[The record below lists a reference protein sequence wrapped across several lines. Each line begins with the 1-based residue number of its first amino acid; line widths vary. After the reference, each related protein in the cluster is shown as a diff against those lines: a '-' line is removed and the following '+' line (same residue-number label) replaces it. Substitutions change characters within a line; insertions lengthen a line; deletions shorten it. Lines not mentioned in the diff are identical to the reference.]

1 MNAKR
6 NWRWKGGR
14 FLLSCSLFC
23 ALAPGAAQ
31 AQLRGW
37 SFLVKNGSSYAEA
50 RVRFNGPGNAPSV
63 SFVHPWLSPA
73 SPGNYKHY
81 DTYYTGQ
88 EFKGLTLLDKKL
100 KATTGDCEE
109 PGVPLGWEHQSMF
122 FRQSCNDV
130 GLLSG
135 GKMYY
140 AEMSDMCFNTEMTG
154 SDFTGLSNSAWT
166 PTQNVKQRFYPF
178 AARLTGLGTPT
189 VTYYY
194 LEKPFSG
201 NYQLKRKTY
210 NGSFSSPTVLG
221 TIPAGTA
228 SSFIVGEDKYPGVE
242 AQYVGE
248 MEMSPNGR
256 YVAFS
261 ITYRSFI
268 DFGTSAR
275 SRTIIYLYDN
285 TLGTFTQYS
294 EPYTVFTSGTP
305 TGTLPFVVTGLEFNA
320 TSDRLYFTFNGAPTT
335 TVPTGAVGYFS
346 SLSGGLLGTNLT
358 FITNS
363 LDYRSSHI
371 ELGLDNKLYLHHYD
385 GSGLARIEESTST
398 ITASAIS
405 FAPYAVPLNHEY
417 ILDEVNPGIVDY
429 RIRTM
434 PKQSD
439 GYNYIGNEASDAS
452 CCNTQAVY
460 NAINVTINPGIT
472 LWSTTTFPNS
482 TYYIRDKLTV
492 KTGARLVISAT
503 RLEMGKDAQIVIEP
517 GGVVEVVAGS
527 VLTSH
532 CPGATWKGVL
542 VQGNT
547 AFAQDPN
554 PGQTVFYKQGVF
566 RITNSTL
573 ENAVVGVSG
582 GDPNDDTKLGGL
594 IVGLNSTFRNCQ
606 MGVGFSGNY
615 NFTNKSSFRACTFIV
630 DRPLNESLAF
640 LSHAQISGNFGVV
653 FTGCQ
658 FINSNPLAQDYTEL
672 GYGILS
678 GNGSF
683 FVKPD
688 CSGIGCP
695 TYTPCKFTGLRS
707 GIYALNFFGPATT
720 TFSVNAAEFDGCH
733 RGIESI
739 VVNNIE
745 ILNSTF
751 KVGNIRTNY
760 PGYTDGIFIS
770 GTSLNYKVTEN
781 KFIGQPQLQD
791 GNVIGITASHTGGTE
806 NRIYRNYFT
815 NIGQSTLS
823 NGTNRNTSGGSTST
837 TGLQFLCNQYSNL
850 LNYPTFREYDIAIV
864 RTDANSGVRYY
875 QGNFVSPTS
884 RSAGNRFS
892 RTNFN
897 TASDVFSDVNHPI
910 VHHYWNTGTQ
920 QPLYYTPTLVNPVLA
935 TTQETCPSI
944 YGGLEGLVE
953 IGGGKE
959 KSAQRADFEAA
970 QSQLAF
976 YQDQLNKLENGAEL
990 TRLLNDARALQN
1002 PGQLRARLLEASP
1015 YLDAEVL
1022 NLTVDKIDLLTPA
1035 VLFEILSANPDGL
1048 RDEAMFTRLGEEG
1061 RLPGWMIDE
1070 LRQLRGTVSA
1080 KTLLQAAIT
1089 HYASEKTM
1097 AAYAFMNQNLGNAE
1111 TPADRVAVAEWM
1123 GKLNTA
1129 EGDMALAFDRA
1140 AQGNWKEA
1148 EALLEA
1154 LPALYGTENNADA
1167 KDLNARFR
1175 QVWDRTSAALKNGRT
1190 ITRLD
1195 ESEKAFLRTYAD
1207 ELAYEPAGYIARGLL
1222 SLNGEPRRND
1232 PKFPGE
1238 TDKPVVTAKPA
1249 VSTDMAGVSWSVYPN
1264 PASDLVNVRWSIA
1277 GLGDGA
1283 EIAVF
1288 DVTGRNVFR
1297 KNITGEEGTL
1307 TVNVDTFSAGTYTLR
1322 LQAGGK
1328 TFGTKQL
1335 VVY

>member
-1 MNAKR
+1 MNAKKLLKR
-6 NWRWKGGR
+6 KAGR
-14 FLLSCSLFC
+14 FLVSCSVLC

-31 AQLRGW
+31 AQLRNW
-37 SFLVKNGSSYAEA
+37 SFLVKSGSTYKEA
-50 RVRFNGPGNAPSV
+50 RVSFNGVGNAPSV
-63 SFVHPWLSPA
+63 SIVDTWKTPPA
-73 SPGNYKHY
+73 PGDYKHY

-88 EFKGLTLLDKKL
+88 GFKALTRLDKSMQS
-100 KATTGDCEE
+100 TTSTCDDPSIPME
-109 PGVPLGWEHQSMF
+109 WEHQSLF
-122 FRQSCNDV
+122 FRRDCDYV
-130 GLLSG
+130 GLISG
-135 GKMYY
+135 GKFYDITLD
-140 AEMSDMCFNTEMTG
+140 AMCLNAPMTG
-154 SDFTGLSNSAWT
+154 SDYPGLTNASWAPN
-166 PTQNVKQRFYPF
+166 QNVKQRFYPV
-178 AARLTGLGTPT
+178 AARFSGAVSPT

-194 LEKPFSG
+194 LEKPFG
-201 NYQLKRKTY
+201 LNYQLRRKTF
-210 NGSFSSPTVLG
+210 NGSTFSAATTLG

-228 SSFIVGEDKYPGVE
+228 SSFILGEDKYPGTE
-242 AQYVGE
+242 AQYMGE
-248 MEMSPNGR
+248 MEISPNGR

-261 ITYRSFI
+261 ITYRSYI
-268 DFGTSAR
+268 NFGVSSR

-285 TLGTFTQYS
+285 TLNTFTQYS
-294 EPYTVFTSGTP
+294 ESYTEFTTSTP
-305 TGTLPFVVTGLEFNA
+305 TGTLPFVLTGLEFNA

-346 SLSGGLLGTNLT
+346 SLTGGLSGTNLT

-398 ITASAIS
+398 ITASALS

-417 ILDEVNPGIVDY
+417 VIDEANPGAVDF

-452 CCNTQAVY
+452 CCATQAVY
-460 NAINVTINPGIT
+460 NALDVTVNPGT
-472 LWSTTTFPNS
+472 VVWNGNNYPDN
-482 TYYIRDKLTV
+482 TYYIKNKLTV
-492 KTGARLVISAT
+492 KAGARLVLQT
-503 RLEMGKDAQIVIEP
+503 LRLEMGKDAQIVVEP
-517 GGVVEVVAGS
+517 GAVLEVNTNT
-527 VLTSH
+527 LITSH
-532 CPGATWKGVL
+532 CPGTTWKGIL
-542 VQGNT
+542 AQGNS
-547 AFAQDPN
+547 AFAQDPY
-554 PGQTVFYKQGVF
+554 PTGQTIFYRQGVV
-566 RITNSTL
+566 RINGGTI
-573 ENAVVGVSG
+573 ENAVTGITA
-582 GDPNDDTKLGGL
+582 GDPDDANKLGALVTGTGGT
-594 IVGLNSTFRNCQ
+594 IRNCQ
-606 MGVGFSGNY
+606 TGISFTGNY
-615 NFTNKSSFRACTFIV
+615 SFTNKSNFVSCTFLV
-630 DRPLNESLAF
+630 DRPLNASLPF
-640 LSHAQISGNFGVV
+640 YVHALISGNTGIV

-658 FINSNPLAQDYTEL
+658 FTNANPYAQDYSEL
-672 GYGILS
+672 GYGIQA
-678 GNGSF
+678 GNSVF
-683 FVKPD
+683 HVKPR
-688 CSGIGCP
+688 CSGVGCP
-695 TYTPCKFTGLRS
+695 TYTPCRFTGLRT
-707 GIYALNFFGPATT
+707 GIYSLNFFGPATT

-733 RGIESI
+733 RGIESAAI
-739 VVNNIE
+739 NNLE
-745 ILNSTF
+745 ISNCTF
-751 KVGNIRTNY
+751 KVGNIRTDN
-760 PGYTDGIFIS
+760 PGYTDGIFIG

-781 KFIGQPQLQD
+781 KFIAQPMLIQTKI
-791 GNVIGITASHTGGTE
+791 VGITASHTGASE

-815 NIGQSTLS
+815 NMGQSALS
-823 NGTNRNTSGGSTST
+823 NGTNRNTSGGSTSL
-837 TGLQFLCNQYSNL
+837 TGLQFVCNQFNNAV
-850 LNYPTFREYDIAIV
+850 NYASYTEYDIAIV

-875 QGNFVSPTS
+875 QGNFTSPTS
-884 RSAGNRFS
+884 RSAGNLFS
-892 RTNFN
+892 RNNFN
-897 TASDVFSDVNHPI
+897 TASDVFSDVNHP
-910 VHHYWNTGTQ
+910 VVYHYLNAGTQ

-935 TTQETCPSI
+935 NTQETCPSI
-944 YGGLEGLVE
+944 YGGLEGLIE
-953 IGGGKE
+953 IGGE
-959 KSAQRADFEAA
+959 KNAQRADYEAA

-976 YQDQLNKLENGAEL
+976 YQDQLGKLENGAEL

-1022 NLTVDKIDLLTPA
+1022 NLTVDKIDVLTPA

-1048 RDEAMFTRLGEEG
+1048 RDETMFTRLGEEG

-1070 LRQLRGTVSA
+1070 LRRLRGTVSA
-1080 KTLLQAAIT
+1080 KTLLQAVIT

-1140 AQGNWKEA
+1140 SQGNWKEA
-1148 EALLEA
+1148 EALLDA
-1154 LPALYGTENNADA
+1154 MPALYGTENNADA
-1167 KDLNARFR
+1167 KALQTRFR
-1175 QVWDRTSAALKNGRT
+1175 SLWDGTAVALKNGRT
-1190 ITRLD
+1190 ITRLN
-1195 ESEKAFLRTYAD
+1195 ESEKAFLRSLAD
-1207 ELAYEPAGYIARGLL
+1207 GNEYEPAGYIARGLL
-1222 SLNGEPRRND
+1222 TLNGEPRRND

-1297 KNITGEEGTL
+1297 KNIAGEEGTL